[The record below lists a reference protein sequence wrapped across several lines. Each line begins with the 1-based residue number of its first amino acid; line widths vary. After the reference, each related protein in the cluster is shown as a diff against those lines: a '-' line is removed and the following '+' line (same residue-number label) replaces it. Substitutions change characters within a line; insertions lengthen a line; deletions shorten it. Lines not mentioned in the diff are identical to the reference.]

1 MKKQA
6 WISLIPALL
15 LSSCTEPLK
24 IFEQSSIS
32 GYGSFSEVVAAMD
45 SQNETATLSF
55 GESFSSQPAKVIRYE
70 EREENR
76 TAKDD
81 LGVSHTYTNRHIY
94 FKVDLSEE
102 DGKSLF
108 PLMEEKIPPT
118 VVLRSIY
125 GILLCE
131 LSKYYDGKIRSS
143 ATVAKPIEYY
153 LCADLGGGNYYNGN
167 ALGTL
172 EPKN

>member
-1 MKKQA
+1 MKKRI
-6 WISLIPALL
+6 WISAIPVLL
-15 LSSCTEPLK
+15 LFSCTEPLA

-32 GYGSFSEVVAAMD
+32 GYDSFSEVVATMD
-45 SQNETATLSF
+45 SKRKTATLSF

-76 TAKDD
+76 TTKDD
-81 LGVSHTYTNRHIY
+81 VGVSHTYTNRHIY

-108 PLMEEKIPPT
+108 PLMEEKIPSM
-118 VVLRSIY
+118 VELRSIY

-131 LSKYYDGKIRSS
+131 CSKYYDGKIRSS
-143 ATVAKPIEYY
+143 ATVAKPIEY
-153 LCADLGGGNYYNGN
+153 
-167 ALGTL
+167 
-172 EPKN
+172 